1 MSLVIYRFFLLF
13 ILLCFLSCGDL
24 AKEIKEADNYKT
36 ENNEQ
41 DSLNVEEI
49 QEKTLFRPRPMAIN
63 RISPYD
69 PIIKKY
75 SRRFGFD
82 WRLVAA
88 QIFAESRFISDA
100 KSRVG
105 AVGLMQ
111 IMPSTA
117 KHMGLDPKLLLKPEQ
132 NISVGCLYDRRLY
145 DRWKNKKGQERLA
158 FTLASFNAGR
168 SRVLRAESRAG
179 VHNWQGVKPKLPRET
194 QNYVTKIF
202 KKYETY
208 KKRYF

>member
-1 MSLVIYRFFLLF
+1 MSLVIYRLFLLF
-13 ILLCFLSCGDL
+13 ILLCFFSCGDL
-24 AKEIKEADNYKT
+24 AKEIKEEDNSKT
-36 ENNEQ
+36 ENIEQ

-63 RISPYD
+63 RISQYD
-69 PIIKKY
+69 KIIKKY

-145 DRWKNKKGQERLA
+145 DRWKNKKGQDRLA

-179 VHNWQGVKPKLPRET
+179 VRSWQGVKPQLPRET

-202 KKYETY
+202 NKYETY
-208 KKRYF
+208 KKKYF

>member
-1 MSLVIYRFFLLF
+1 MSLVNYSCVSLLLF
-13 ILLCFLSCGDL
+13 CFLSCGDQSNKDEPS
-24 AKEIKEADNYKT
+24 AKKQIKAEL
-36 ENNEQ
+36 
-41 DSLNVEEI
+41 DSLNIETQEDTLT
-49 QEKTLFRPRPMAIN
+49 QEKFLPAN

-82 WRLVAA
+82 WRLIAA

-100 KSRVG
+100 RSRVG

-111 IMPSTA
+111 IMPKTA
-117 KHMGLDPKLLLKPEQ
+117 QHMGLDPDLLLKPEQ
-132 NISVGCLYDRRLY
+132 NISIGCLYDRRLY
-145 DRWKNKKGQERLA
+145 DRWKNKKGKNRLA

-168 SRVLRAESRAG
+168 SRVLQAADRSDVPQSWDE
-179 VHNWQGVKPKLPRET
+179 VKPHLPGET
-194 QNYVTKIF
+194 QNYVHKILN
-202 KKYETY
+202 KYEIY